1 MFKSE
6 FELGMRTISVMQSM
20 QRYDDHH
27 HVHVFT
33 HVRMYVRTY
42 LGVYLSM

>member
-6 FELGMRTISVMQSM
+6 FELGMRTISAMQSM
-20 QRYDDHH
+20 QSYDDHH

-33 HVRMYVRTY
+33 HVRMYVRTN